1 MGCSCSR
8 PSEYEGS
15 TPSPLQAGIAPPRV
29 QRRRQQEEKR
39 MRQLQKLQKRN
50 ARRRQQKR
58 GSSGGSSGSI
68 RRRRISGKPS
78 QDLALQLRLLG
89 GSNGSSATECVSA
102 LYARTLEHQREE
114 LQRTIEQKTL
124 QQLDKELPTFLLNQL
139 LLGLQF
145 FAHFD
150 AEMGAMDEELQAQ
163 RRACGQSLTE
173 HSLLQASA
181 IDVTVSKHLHFKPIA
196 AKHSQPLQK
205 PLTYVVF
212 ENVDISRPNDA
223 NYDSIATLCK
233 VLLESD
239 YYTSTP
245 CRSEYVQ
252 LMEQSRW
259 MGYVRLKL
267 REQAHDPA
275 HPLVPIGAMPASSG
289 DEGEG
294 EGDGIYTDGGG
305 STSGYSSGS
314 WREGDYDHVYL
325 ARLNTLRSMEELRMG
340 NATPLERNVLPEG
353 CVRRL
358 ASCLPAWLE
367 QSDDEDD
374 DDDDEEDLS
383 GDSDGEKAG
392 KEEAPE
398 EGPRSAYETVQ
409 VLRQCRVEQQRRQ
422 ALLQQSY
429 LSSDQFMK
437 YFGDLLRQQLSREL
451 QIPPSLLASG
461 SYRGCS
467 VYTDREELVPAIHV
481 PNAWPDC
488 AFEFNLRARPRLT
501 NLHTDEKFQW
511 PTEQMRNR
519 IRSFGFHV
527 VPVGYA
533 PKHSRNPFRELEW
546 RIVFPQAEQFLER
559 QLTAMQLKVFL
570 LMKVL
575 VRTFVSDK
583 CQAMGSLVEQLRAH
597 LFWQCERHSNDWPEE
612 FLGERLLRFVRSFD
626 ECLARKHLSDYFIE
640 RRNLFEHVP
649 EDALMELRSIMAGI
663 AEQPLLHLMQALR
676 NIEHAPDFYP
686 KMDYKRL
693 LDNFFCQD
701 YLQLH
706 SWGKFSR
713 SGNSILQQAHQQ
725 QQQQDEQQQQ
735 QQEKQREEV
744 TDARGLLGMPQHQE
758 RSRGKLRRKTQMLR
772 ASSQQLQQLT
782 EQRRPSQDSSMDM
795 SMQWLLA
802 RSRSLQ
808 DTPQSQSPDRPQL
821 NNGLEILRRT
831 NLLELLIDHLLA
843 MLAKATQFGNRLHAE
858 LFLEQAQRLC
868 RLYQKLGCSQ
878 NAQHYVEEL
887 QQASGRIE
895 RMCVAGAEAA
905 PALPRRSF
913 SGSISCSPSPA
924 PSPHPSPMTPQQR
937 RKSIKFME
945 HVVQIHSPD
954 PMSRQVLPLPH
965 NTPPGIL
972 KGNTQPKP
980 EGEVQEVKEDPAQTM
995 ATPSESMLSLNTLLQ
1010 RLNVDPDRLQTLSS
1024 KTEQVIQTLAPSEAT
1039 REELRDILRRNT
1051 QKIKEAFN

>member
-8 PSEYEGS
+8 PLEYDGS
-15 TPSPLQAGIAPPRV
+15 TPNPLQAAIAAQPRV

-50 ARRRQQKR
+50 ARKRQAKR
-58 GSSGGSSGSI
+58 GSGGGSSGSI
-68 RRRRISGKPS
+68 QRRRVSGKQN

-124 QQLDKELPTFLLNQL
+124 QQLDKELHTFLLNQL

-150 AEMGAMDEELQAQ
+150 AEMAAMDVELQTQ
-163 RRACGQSLTE
+163 RRLACGQSLTD

-181 IDVTVSKHLHFKPIA
+181 IDVTVAKHLHFKPIA
-196 AKHSQPLQK
+196 AKKSQPLQK

-252 LMEQSRW
+252 LLEQSRW

-267 REQAHDPA
+267 REQGQPGS
-275 HPLVPIGAMPASSG
+275 PIGRAIAASSG
-289 DEGEG
+289 DEG
-294 EGDGIYTDGGG
+294 DAGIYTDGGG

-325 ARLNTLRSMEELRMG
+325 QRLNTLRSMEELRMCH
-340 NATPLERNVLPEG
+340 ASPLERNILPEG
-353 CVRRL
+353 CVCQL
-358 ASCLPAWLE
+358 SSCLPAWLE

-374 DDDDEEDLS
+374 NEEES
-383 GDSDGEKAG
+383 SNGE
-392 KEEAPE
+392 EEE
-398 EGPRSAYETVQ
+398 EVEQEAPRSAYETVQ
-409 VLRQCRVEQQRRQ
+409 VLRQYRVEQQRRQ

-429 LSSDQFMK
+429 LSSEQFMK
-437 YFGDLLRQQLSREL
+437 YFGDLLRQQLASEL
-451 QIPPSLLASG
+451 NISASLLATA

-481 PNAWPDC
+481 HNAWPDC

-519 IRSFGFHV
+519 IRSLGFHV

-533 PKHSRNPFRELEW
+533 PKHSRNPFRALEW

-559 QLTAMQLKVFL
+559 QLTSMQLKVFL

-626 ECLARKHLSDYFIE
+626 DCLARKHLSDYFIE

-663 AEQPLLHLMQALR
+663 AEQPLLHLVQALR
-676 NIEHAPDFYP
+676 NLEHAPDFYP
-686 KMDYKRL
+686 KLDYKRL

-706 SWGKFSR
+706 SWCRFYRNTS
-713 SGNSILQQAHQQ
+713 STEHFQQ
-725 QQQQDEQQQQ
+725 QQQVDEEQQ
-735 QQEKQREEV
+735 ERPEV

-758 RSRGKLRRKTQMLR
+758 RSRGKLRRKTQMLQ
-772 ASSQQLQQLT
+772 ASHQQLQLAD
-782 EQRRPSQDSSMDM
+782 QRRSSLDSSMLDM
-795 SMQWLLA
+795 SMQLLL
-802 RSRSLQ
+802 SRSSSVQ
-808 DTPQSQSPDRPQL
+808 DTPHSQSAAQAGPQL

-858 LFLEQAQRLC
+858 LYLEQAQRLC
-868 RLYQKLGCSQ
+868 RLYQQLGCSQ

-887 QQASGRIE
+887 VQASAGIE
-895 RMCVAGAEAA
+895 RMSVAGAETP

-913 SGSISCSPSPA
+913 SGSEHEHRSSV
-924 PSPHPSPMTPQQR
+924 TPKQR
-937 RKSIKFME
+937 RKSLKFME

-954 PMSRQVLPLPH
+954 AMSRQVLPLPLPH
-965 NTPPGIL
+965 HTAPGIL

-980 EGEVQEVKEDPAQTM
+980 EIALIEEPAQTVSS
-995 ATPSESMLSLNTLLQ
+995 ATESILSLNTLLQ
-1010 RLNVDPDRLQTLSS
+1010 RLNVDPDRLQTLNN
-1024 KTEQVIQTLAPSEAT
+1024 KTEHVLQTLAPSET
-1039 REELRDILRRNT
+1039 KRDELRDILKRNT
-1051 QKIKEAFN
+1051 QKIREAFN